1 MLSDR
6 QLELVLRDR
15 VRFGAG
21 AVTTLPALVAELG
34 ATRAF
39 IVTDPGVAASG
50 VAGRVADVLRAGGVS
65 VGSWEGVEPNPG
77 QRTVSAGAEAFRAFG
92 TDGAAVIALGGGS
105 SMDTAKTLSLAAVNP
120 AVAVADLGW
129 ENPICSDARPVLA
142 IPTTAGTGAE
152 TNNFGVITDEAVGRK
167 DYIGHRSMLPLATV
181 LDPELT
187 LRLPPAPT
195 AATGVDAMTHS
206 LESHLSKNPN
216 PFAEAMALAV
226 IRTVAEWLPRA
237 VERGDDLE
245 ARSRMLMA
253 SHLAG
258 IGQASG
264 TGVGLVHALGH
275 AIGTVGKLPHGTAL
289 SAVMPEVLAFYLGT
303 RDRELALVA
312 VALGVAGPRDPEP
325 EAARAAVAG
334 VDALLRAVGQRRTL
348 ADLGIRPDQEDRI
361 VQDALDD
368 PAINNSP
375 RLPDRAQAAAI
386 LAAVRS

>member
-21 AVTTLPALVAELG
+21 AVAALPALVAELG
-34 ATRAF
+34 ATRTF

-50 VAGRVADVLRAGGVS
+50 VASRVADVLRSGGVA
-65 VGSWEGVEPNPG
+65 VGAWEGVEPNPG
-77 QRTVSAGAEAFRAFG
+77 QRTVAAGAAAFRAFG
-92 TDGAAVIALGGGS
+92 LDGAAVIALGGGS
-105 SMDTAKTLSLAAVNP
+105 SMDTAKVLSLAAVNP
-120 AVAVADLGW
+120 SVAVADLGW
-129 ENPICSDARPVLA
+129 ENPACLDARPVLA

-152 TNNFGVITDEAVGRK
+152 TNTFGVITDEAVGRK
-167 DYIGHRSMLPLATV
+167 DYIGHGSMLPRATV

-206 LESHLSKNPN
+206 LESHLSRNPN
-216 PFAEAMALAV
+216 PFAEAIALAV
-226 IRTVAEWLPRA
+226 IRTVAAWLPRA

-245 ARSRMLMA
+245 ARSRLLMA

-275 AIGTVGKLPHGTAL
+275 AIGTVGRLPHGTAL
-289 SAVMPEVLAFYLGT
+289 AAVMPEVLAFYLGT
-303 RDRELALVA
+303 RDQELALVA
-312 VALGVAGPRDPEP
+312 VSLGVADPRDPEP

-334 VDALLRAVGQRRTL
+334 VEALLRAVGQRRTL
-348 ADLGIRPDQEDRI
+348 ADLGISPDQEDRI

-375 RLPDRAQAAAI
+375 RLPDRGQAAAI

>member
-6 QLELVLRDR
+6 QLDLVLRDR

-21 AVTTLPALVAELG
+21 AVTVLPTLVAELG
-34 ATRAF
+34 AGRAF
-39 IVTDPGVAASG
+39 IVTDGGVAASG
-50 VAGRVADVLRAGGVS
+50 VAGRVADVLRSGGVA

-77 QRTVSAGAEAFRAFG
+77 QRTVAAGAAAFQAFG

-105 SMDTAKTLSLAAVNP
+105 SMDTAKALSLAAVNP
-120 AVAVADLGW
+120 AMAVADLGW
-129 ENPICSDARPVLA
+129 ENPACRDARPVLA

-152 TNNFGVITDEAVGRK
+152 TNNFGVITDESVGRK
-167 DYIGHRSMLPLATV
+167 DYIGHGSMLPKATV

-206 LESHLSKNPN
+206 LESHLSRNPN

-226 IRTVAEWLPRA
+226 IRTVAAWLPRA
-237 VERGDDLE
+237 VDRGDDLE

-258 IGQASG
+258 VGQASG

-289 SAVMPEVLAFYLGT
+289 AAVMPEVLGFYLGV

-312 VALGVAGPRDPEP
+312 VALGVADPRDPEAA
-325 EAARAAVAG
+325 AARSAVEG
-334 VDALLRAVGQRRTL
+334 VDVLLRAVGQRRTL
-348 ADLGIRPDQEDRI
+348 ADLGIRPDMEDRI

>member
-1 MLSDR
+1 MLSTR

-15 VRFGAG
+15 TRFGAG
-21 AVTTLPALVAELG
+21 AVTALTSLVSELG
-34 ATRAF
+34 ADRAF

-50 VAGRVADVLRAGGVS
+50 VAGRVADVLRAGGVT

-77 QRTVSAGAEAFRAFG
+77 QSTVERGAEALRAFG
-92 TDGAAVIALGGGS
+92 TDGTAVIALGGGS
-105 SMDTAKTLSLAAVNP
+105 SMDTAKTLSLAARNP
-120 AVAVADLGW
+120 SIPVAALGW
-129 ENPICSDARPVLA
+129 ENPACAPARPVLA

-167 DYIGHRSMLPLATV
+167 DYIGHASMLPLATV

-187 LRLPPAPT
+187 LGLPPAPT

-206 LESHLSKNPN
+206 LESLLSKNPN
-216 PFAEAMALAV
+216 PFAEAMALHV
-226 IRTVAEWLPRA
+226 IRTVGAWLPRA
-237 VERGDDLE
+237 FADGRDLE
-245 ARSRMLMA
+245 ARSQLLMA

-275 AIGTVGKLPHGTAL
+275 ALGTVGKLPHGTAL
-289 SAVMPEVLAFYLGT
+289 AAVEPEVLAFYLGV

-312 VALGVAGPRDPEP
+312 VALGAAGPRDAEAD
-325 EAARAAVAG
+325 AARAAVAA
-334 VDALLRAVGQRRTL
+334 VDALLRRVGQRRTL
-348 ADLGIRPDQEDRI
+348 AELGFTQADEARI
-361 VQDALDD
+361 VADALAD

-375 RLPDRAQAAAI
+375 RLPDAPQAAAI
-386 LAAVRS
+386 LAAVRG